1 MFACDA
7 SGHRVQAQECGF
19 PHNRSPVMPI
29 TATSAVSGWAA
40 ARVVVGTGLGLTV
53 AGGVVRLVAGIVVG
67 ITGTV
72 VGMTVESS
80 LSRFRV

>member
-1 MFACDA
+1 
-7 SGHRVQAQECGF
+7 
-19 PHNRSPVMPI
+19 VMPI

-72 VGMTVESS
+72 VGMTVGSS
-80 LSRFRV
+80 

>member
-19 PHNRSPVMPI
+19 PHNRSPVMLI

-40 ARVVVGTGLGLTV
+40 ARVVLGTGVGFAV
-53 AGGVVRLVAGIVVG
+53 AGEEVRLGAGIVVG
-67 ITGTV
+67 VAGTV
-72 VGMTVESS
+72 VGMTVGSS
-80 LSRFRV
+80 